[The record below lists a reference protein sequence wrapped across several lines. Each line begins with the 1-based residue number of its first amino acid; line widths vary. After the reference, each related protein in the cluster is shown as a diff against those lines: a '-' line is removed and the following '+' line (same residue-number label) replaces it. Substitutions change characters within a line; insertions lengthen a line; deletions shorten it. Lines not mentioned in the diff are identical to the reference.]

1 MFQLVWGVMTL
12 QNSAHPFAEEFMLG
26 LTISSTDQD
35 FKLILGWLGPSRTVV
50 WLMNAMPRGFSW
62 FFSGTDKGGAAPC
75 EKEAIGTTA
84 AATGHA
90 VAMTVRAS
98 MSGTKV
104 VWYKCQHVERGL
116 YPFFVSQSQ
125 LWPMA
130 LYQ

>member
-1 MFQLVWGVMTL
+1 
-12 QNSAHPFAEEFMLG
+12 
-26 LTISSTDQD
+26 
-35 FKLILGWLGPSRTVV
+35 
-50 WLMNAMPRGFSW
+50 MNAMPRGFSW

-116 YPFFVSQSQ
+116 YPFFRESITVMAYGPLPVVSQLKLIYRMYRITSFITIYKWY
-125 LWPMA
+125 LGR
-130 LYQ
+130 